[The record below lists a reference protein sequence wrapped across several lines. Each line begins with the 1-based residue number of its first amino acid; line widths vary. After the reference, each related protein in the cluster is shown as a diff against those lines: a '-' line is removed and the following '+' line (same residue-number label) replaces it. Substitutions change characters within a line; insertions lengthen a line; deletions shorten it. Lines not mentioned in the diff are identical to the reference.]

1 MKDLT
6 YKLFEDYK
14 PFIEES
20 YWEQFKKNRLE
31 ENSMLGPI
39 VHIHNIYSV
48 DGDIIERVYQ
58 REYEIGTEYGFA
70 LNCASA
76 GVKNFNELSPT
87 A

>member
-1 MKDLT
+1 M
-6 YKLFEDYK
+6 FEDYK
-14 PFIEES
+14 PFIEDS

-39 VHIHNIYSV
+39 VHIHDVYSA

-58 REYEIGTEYGFA
+58 REYEIGTEFGFA
-70 LNCASA
+70 LNCVCA
-76 GVKNFNELSPT
+76 GVKNLNALLAT